1 MSQLVQKKS
10 NTYSISYEF
19 RKLTG
24 QVVNYRQ
31 IATRPAAI
39 SYQTILVR
47 DADGEEHLLH
57 NINMPPTLDPFFRSA
72 KGKIT
77 LVYAAGQGDG
87 RNDKPF
93 TFIAAIVTADGKM
106 RSDIGSLYTYSRGV
120 RAQVRLPYLDLCKLG
135 VLACL
140 LMFIGIPIVAYALW
154 RLLKLN
160 TPVITENVARQEFK
174 KLGFLSV

>member
-1 MSQLVQKKS
+1 MSQFMEKKS
-10 NTYSISYEF
+10 NTHSVNYEF

-39 SYQTILVR
+39 SYQTVLVR
-47 DADGEEHLLH
+47 DASGEEHLLQ
-57 NINMPPTLDPFFRSA
+57 NINMPPTLDPFFRGA
-72 KGKIT
+72 KGQIT
-77 LVYAAGQGDG
+77 IVYAAGQGDG

-120 RAQVRLPYLDLCKLG
+120 RAQARLPYLDLCKLG

-140 LMFIGIPIVAYALW
+140 LMFIGIPIVAYAVW
-154 RLLKLN
+154 RLIKLK
-160 TPVITENVARQEFK
+160 TPVITEDVARQEFQR
-174 KLGFLSV
+174 LGFSSV